1 MAQRTRTQRAGKGS
15 PTYKAS
21 MNAKAK
27 SGYLTLND
35 VKDAELIRGRVSEL
49 FIDQLHSGVLAKV
62 NFENG
67 KEVVMLA
74 AEGLSVGQNIELGKK
89 AALSVGNVLPLR
101 EIVEG
106 APVFCVEKTPG
117 DGGVLIKSSGLY
129 GLVMTKDSKTVFVK
143 LPSGQTVQLN
153 PGCRATIGCGA
164 GSGRGEKPLVK
175 AGAAFHKMRAK
186 HHKYPSV
193 RGVAMNPLSHP
204 FGGGQH
210 HAGKSKSTSR
220 HAPPG
225 RKVGAIASKR
235 TGRLKK

>member
-15 PTYKAS
+15 PTYKAT
-21 MNAKAK
+21 MDAKAR
-27 SGYLTLND
+27 TLYPPLSETRE
-35 VKDAELIRGRVSEL
+35 ARIRGKIVEL
-49 FIDQLHSGVLAKV
+49 FIDPAHSGVLARV
-62 NFENG
+62 IFENR
-67 KEVVMLA
+67 KTAVIMA
-74 AEGLSVGQNIELGKK
+74 AEGLSVGQDIEIGAKASLSLGNII
-89 AALSVGNVLPLR
+89 PLKD
-101 EIVEG
+101 ITEG
-106 APVFCVEKTPG
+106 APVFCVEKIPG

-129 GLVMTKDSKTVFVK
+129 GLVMTKDPKTVFVR
-143 LPSGQTVQLN
+143 LPSGSTVQLN
-153 PGCRATIGCGA
+153 PECRATIGCLA
-164 GSGRGEKPLVK
+164 GSGRIEKPLVK
-175 AGAAFHKMRAK
+175 AGKAYHRMKAR